1 MVWLNVDK
9 PIKKCTLHMNISCTH
24 LQKKSETRYKGI
36 EYLKRDGGWMSFAD
50 PKLAK
55 LFHQSYLPEY
65 EFIDHC

>member
-9 PIKKCTLHMNISCTH
+9 PTKKCTLHMNSSCTY
-24 LQKKSETRYKGI
+24 LQMKSETLYKGI
-36 EYLKRDGGWMSFAD
+36 ENLKCDGGWLNFAD

-55 LFHQSYLPEY
+55 LFHQRFLPEY